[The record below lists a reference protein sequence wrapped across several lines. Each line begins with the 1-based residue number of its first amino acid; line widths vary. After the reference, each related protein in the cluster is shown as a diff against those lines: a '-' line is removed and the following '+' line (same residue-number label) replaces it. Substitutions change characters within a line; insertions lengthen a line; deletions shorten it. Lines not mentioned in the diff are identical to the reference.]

1 MSSDVTRGKTAV
13 DARKRSGEL
22 WFDLYSVQNMC
33 LRRAGGKL
41 IAPWRTVAE
50 ELVELWLSRPHI
62 RSTFGV
68 LGTSNQRQ
76 PLENVPE

>member
-1 MSSDVTRGKTAV
+1 MRGRDRGSCGSIYTSTVFSTCACSE
-13 DARKRSGEL
+13 RGGE
-22 WFDLYSVQNMC
+22 
-33 LRRAGGKL
+33 L
-41 IAPWRTVAE
+41 IAPGRTVAE